1 VTSVTEAWVR
11 IEDWMRRHAPAS
23 ATKLAGPVAAGS
35 IARGEAQV
43 GLAFPAELVES
54 LRRHDGLTEWANVL
68 PEAAPLGVGEIVEQY
83 RERMEIAPSVDGFT
97 PYRPDAEAWWN
108 ALWVPFGEA
117 DGDLQVIDLRP
128 GPGHGRV
135 GVAPHDNPADFADA
149 WPSLGAYLAAV
160 ADSLDTGTAVGYW
173 YPYLTA
179 DEMLWWDLAGK
190 TELNGEP
197 LRPADAEL

>member
-1 VTSVTEAWVR
+1 MDAAACAGERREA
-11 IEDWMRRHAPAS
+11 RR
-23 ATKLAGPVAAGS
+23 AGG
-35 IARGEAQV
+35 
-43 GLAFPAELVES
+43 
-54 LRRHDGLTEWANVL
+54 
-68 PEAAPLGVGEIVEQY
+68 
-83 RERMEIAPSVDGFT
+83 
-97 PYRPDAEAWWN
+97 
-108 ALWVPFGEA
+108 A

-160 ADSLDTGTAVGYW
+160 ADSLDTGAAVGYW
-173 YPYLTA
+173 YPYVTV
-179 DEMLWWDLAGK
+179 DGMLWWDLAGR